1 MQPRDLLTAKEAQVA
16 LMVWE
21 GLTNRDGRAP
31 SGYDRA
37 DDQELLAQ
45 HFDTLG
51 VWRRLEL
58 ALYVA
63 SHGGTKWQGDLTPA
77 EESPARIAASGD

>member
-16 LMVWE
+16 LMVCATS
-21 GLTNRDGRAP
+21 LTRG
-31 SGYDRA
+31 
-37 DDQELLAQ
+37 
-45 HFDTLG
+45 G

-58 ALYVA
+58 ALYLA